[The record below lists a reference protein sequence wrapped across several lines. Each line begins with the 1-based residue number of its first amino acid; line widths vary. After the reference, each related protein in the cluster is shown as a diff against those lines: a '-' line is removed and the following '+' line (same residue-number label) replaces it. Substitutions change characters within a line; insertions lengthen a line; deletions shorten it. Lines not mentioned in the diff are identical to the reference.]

1 MELYGSKEKTISKDK
16 DSKNVPRLR
25 NIEVALV
32 DCNIVNIDYQND
44 SRVSLTWKNHI
55 NHLAN

>member
-32 DCNIVNIDYQND
+32 DCNIVNTDYQKD
-44 SRVSLTWKNHI
+44 SRVSLT
-55 NHLAN
+55 